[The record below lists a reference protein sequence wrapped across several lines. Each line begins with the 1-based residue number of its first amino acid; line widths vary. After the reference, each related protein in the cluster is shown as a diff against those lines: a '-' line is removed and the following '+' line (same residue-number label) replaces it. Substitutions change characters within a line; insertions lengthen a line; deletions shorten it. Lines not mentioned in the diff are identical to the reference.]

1 VKAEREFRFLQ
12 CEAESGFRSMAA
24 LVKIVPPTLEAAM
37 TGTISR
43 SDALANRERLIEA
56 AHAVF
61 AERGLDAEMKEI
73 AERAGL
79 GVGTIY
85 RNFATKEDLLI
96 AIVDRLCDRVLPEVR
111 AILSGPDRARAL
123 RQFVERGLAVAEQDG
138 ELLTSMA
145 ERGWGAARRASPP
158 AALNELLVA
167 FIEDG
172 ARAGA
177 FRDDLPPQALALFVM
192 TQVAV
197 YLQLRRHIT
206 PSDAGRIVADA
217 AVRTLARTD

>member
-1 VKAEREFRFLQ
+1 VGFP
-12 CEAESGFRSMAA
+12 FRSIGQPATITA
-24 LVKIVPPTLEAAM
+24 QRAEAVM
-37 TGTISR
+37 TTTISR

-61 AERGLDAEMKEI
+61 AERGLDADMKEI
-73 AERAGL
+73 ADRAGL

-111 AILSGPDRARAL
+111 QILAGSDCVQAL
-123 RQFVERGLAVAEQDG
+123 RAFVERGVAVAEQDG
-138 ELLTSMA
+138 QLLTSIA

-158 AALNELLVA
+158 AALTTLLVA

-172 ARAGA
+172 VRAGA
-177 FRDDLPPQALALFVM
+177 FRDDVAPQALALFVL
-192 TQVAV
+192 TQVSA
-197 YLQLRRHIT
+197 YLQLRRHMT
-206 PSDAGRIVADA
+206 PADA
-217 AVRTLARTD
+217 ARIVVDAAARTVVRAA